1 MRMMVSRGLFGWSP
15 QHIQPLTPVS
25 EVSEPPESPSPY
37 MEPSTEAAPAEDDEE
52 IEEAEDIEPPPG
64 AVPFSRLF
72 ACADRLDWVLMI
84 VGSLASAAHGT
95 ALVVYLHLFGE
106 IIQLLRFDASKS
118 DELFHEFT
126 QHALYIIYIASGVL
140 VAGWIEVSCWI
151 LTGERQTAVIRSK
164 YVEVLLNQDMRFF
177 DTYGNN
183 GDIVSQVLSDVLL
196 VQSAISEK
204 VGNYIHNMATFFS
217 GLVVGL
223 LNCWQICSYHLSHR
237 TAYCCCWRNIKH
249 ISS

>member
-52 IEEAEDIEPPPG
+52 IEEAEDIEPPPA

-204 VGNYIHNMATFFS
+204 V
-217 GLVVGL
+217 
-223 LNCWQICSYHLSHR
+223 C
-237 TAYCCCWRNIKH
+237 
-249 ISS
+249 